1 MPKIPIPSLFAERN
15 EEREGGRGLSE
26 DERCPK
32 TRNESLPR
40 LRGIHPF
47 FADIFSRYQAR
58 NNKVHINKKAEKT
71 AFPAGESRS
80 NFFRPPLLAPSPFL
94 FGFWGWERGRE
105 EGPLCLPSLLAKESA
120 SSKPPLKGGKKEESR
135 KEGRGTL
142 G

>member
-1 MPKIPIPSLFAERN
+1 MPEN
-15 EEREGGRGLSE
+15 EKRVSPATARDSPVFC
-26 DERCPK
+26 RHIQ
-32 TRNESLPR
+32 R
-40 LRGIHPF
+40 F
-47 FADIFSRYQAR
+47 QAR

-120 SSKPPLKGGKKEESR
+120 SSKPPLKGGKKEEGR
-135 KEGRGTL
+135 KEGRGTF

>member
-1 MPKIPIPSLFAERN
+1 M
-15 EEREGGRGLSE
+15 SE

-80 NFFRPPLLAPSPFL
+80 NFFHPPLLAPSPFL

-120 SSKPPLKGGKKEESR
+120 SSKPPLKGGKKEEGR